1 MSLQTELANLK
12 RSNEENMKQ
21 ILGAH
26 KVQIDQMNREFTQ
39 MESLLKAELWTREAI
54 ANILKDKLNKALG
67 EIKALKSYL

>member
-1 MSLQTELANLK
+1 
-12 RSNEENMKQ
+12 
-21 ILGAH
+21 
-26 KVQIDQMNREFTQ
+26 MNKEFTQ